1 MLTVRQEGDK
11 VILDL
16 GGRRRD
22 VLLTPLAAAD
32 LAAALEAAADLA
44 ARAPAQL
51 FRGERW
57 SAHVTSFDRHVALRF
72 DGPWSGRPSRVPM
85 PPDVARRLAA
95 KVRENATWAGYGMRL
110 LIGGN

>member
-1 MLTVRQEGDK
+1 VLTVRQEGDK

-22 VLLTPLAAAD
+22 VLLTPLAADD
-32 LAAALEAAADLA
+32 LAEALEAAADRA
-44 ARAPAQL
+44 ARAPAEL

-57 SAHVTSFDRHVALRF
+57 SAHVTSFDRKVALRF
-72 DGPWSGRPSRVPM
+72 TGPDLGLPDRVPM
-85 PPDVARRLAA
+85 PAAAARALAA

-110 LIGGN
+110 LIGEN